1 MFTLK
6 LYADAASVTEIIECR
21 AITVNRSHDGTRLEV
36 VHADGGNQSLYIGP
50 SRVASDLGEPIYDK
64 AIVEN
69 AAGKT
74 TEIIVPRP
82 SKFGSQVDPAT
93 GLNPVLPPGEALRQH
108 KATDTG
114 KTLQEWRDLLKETEG
129 HGGAAAGRT
138 S

>member
-1 MFTLK
+1 MFTAK
-6 LYADAASVTEIIECR
+6 FYRPDETTIIECEDLR
-21 AITVNRSHDGTRLEV
+21 VLRDL
-36 VHADGGNQSLYIGP
+36 ADGSAQIMAFTKGIQQTFYVGP
-50 SRVASDLGEPIYDK
+50 SRVAGDLGEIIYDK

-74 TEIIVPRP
+74 TEIIVPRMKGP
-82 SKFGSQVDPAT
+82 EPGTITYPDRERVAK
-93 GLNPVLPPGEALRQH
+93 PP
-108 KATDTG
+108 TDTG